1 MPQDGLAGG
10 VLGGVAGASAAAPL
24 PNLRETSML
33 YTWVQH
39 RLGLYLEQLRK
50 HLPHITEGGNLA
62 SVIEHC
68 MVRARS
74 PAVPE
79 AGLPRSPCLRASSVC
94 RSASG
99 QPIARVAD
107 WRYCPLRYILLAVLR
122 LVPQS
127 RGPRLPGAAA
137 AAV

>member
-10 VLGGVAGASAAAPL
+10 MLGGVAGASAGAPL

-68 MVRARS
+68 MVRARI
-74 PAVPE
+74 
-79 AGLPRSPCLRASSVC
+79 RA
-94 RSASG
+94 ASRF
-99 QPIARVAD
+99 ASHA
-107 WRYCPLRYILLAVLR
+107 LR
-122 LVPQS
+122 LLT
-127 RGPRLPGAAA
+127 RLN
-137 AAV
+137 